1 MRHESNFWTVRGLM
15 ARYRFWARDKRL
27 IDKFLEH
34 EQKLV
39 SINNDSLED
48 LANARQANA
57 HVEILQGED
66 PVALIVDYAAKNGI
80 TQIFVGHSQEAGW
93 VNYWKPD
100 PVERLIMEAEGIDI
114 RIFPQGEYRK

>member
-1 MRHESNFWTVRGLM
+1 MIYRGRRQ
-15 ARYRFWARDKRL
+15 ADRFHGELHVVYVQHDNLSPKDQRTLFD
-27 IDKFLEH
+27 
-34 EQKLV
+34 
-39 SINNDSLED
+39 N

-80 TQIFVGHSQEAGW
+80 TQIFVGHSQETGW

-100 PVERLIMEAEGIDI
+100 PVERLIIEAEGIDI